1 MSEDDKAPDMT
12 LRVPPPRVFGEAAAR
27 RPDARTAEVLRALHR
42 AKGTIAEPDA
52 PTSPR
57 SMELLG
63 WELRSL
69 REWLSKT
76 SPIVEEAAR
85 RLATTAAVF
94 ERAVIVPSEK
104 LDDFQ
109 HSHDR
114 AVRELREAVHALKSQ
129 ADLLASWR
137 AWWARHV
144 AAFCLTIALLLGGGI
159 GLAWKAH
166 TLAKSTHETLV
177 QILENQERAQAAKA
191 GKRR

>member
-12 LRVPPPRVFGEAAAR
+12 IRVPAPRVFGEAAAE

-52 PTSPR
+52 PTSVR
-57 SMELLG
+57 SMDTLG

-94 ERAVIVPSEK
+94 ERSILVPSEK

-109 HSHDR
+109 RSHDS
-114 AVRELREAVHALKSQ
+114 AVRELREAVQSLKRQ
-129 ADLLASWR
+129 ADALAAWR
-137 AWWARHV
+137 ARWARHV
-144 AAFCLTIALLLGGGI
+144 AVICLTIALLFAGGI
-159 GLAWKAH
+159 GFAWKAH
-166 TLAKSTHETLV
+166 TLAKSTHDILA
-177 QILENQERAQAAKA
+177 QILANQESAQTAKA